1 MLGIVFTSLVDMLE
15 ENISPEF
22 ADEVLVEANLEND
35 GAFTAV
41 GYYPFSELQ
50 KIMVVLVNKTGRPL
64 NDLLYDYGKYLFTVL
79 SAGHAEMM
87 ANRQSVL
94 EILDCLDDDIHV
106 QVRKLYP
113 DADLPSFKVLERTS
127 GTIKME
133 YHSMHDLYALAE
145 GLIDG
150 AAAYFSQRVE
160 HQVTPTDVPHTYYI
174 DVALI
179 AS

>member
-1 MLGIVFTSLVDMLE
+1 MLGIVFTSLVEMLE
-15 ENISPEF
+15 DNISPEF

-106 QVRKLYP
+106 QVR
-113 DADLPSFKVLERTS
+113 
-127 GTIKME
+127 
-133 YHSMHDLYALAE
+133 
-145 GLIDG
+145 
-150 AAAYFSQRVE
+150 
-160 HQVTPTDVPHTYYI
+160 
-174 DVALI
+174 
-179 AS
+179 

>member
-1 MLGIVFTSLVDMLE
+1 MLGIVFTSLVEMLE

-22 ADEVLVEANLEND
+22 ADEVLVAANLEND

-64 NDLLYDYGKYLFTVL
+64 NELLYDYGKYLFTVL
-79 SAGHAEMM
+79 SAGHAGMM

-94 EILDCLDDDIHV
+94 EVLDCLDDDIHV

-113 DADLPSFKVLERTS
+113 DADLPSFKVLERAPDM
-127 GTIKME
+127 IKME

-174 DVALI
+174 DVTLI

>member
-1 MLGIVFTSLVDMLE
+1 MLGIVFTSLVEMLE
-15 ENISPEF
+15 DNISPEF

-35 GAFTAV
+35 GAFTSV

-50 KIMVVLVNKTGRPL
+50 KIMVVLVNKTGRPV

-79 SAGHAEMM
+79 SAGHAGMM
-87 ANRQSVL
+87 ANRHSVL

-113 DADLPSFKVLERTS
+113 DADLPSFKVLERTPES
-127 GTIKME
+127 IKME
-133 YHSMHDLYALAE
+133 YYSMHDLYALAE

-150 AAAYFSQRVE
+150 AAAYFAQQVE
-160 HQVTPTDVPHTYYI
+160 HQVMPTNVPHTYHI
-174 DVALI
+174 DVKLI

>member
-1 MLGIVFTSLVDMLE
+1 MLGIVFTSLVEMLE
-15 ENISPEF
+15 DNISPEF

-87 ANRQSVL
+87 ATRQSVL

-113 DADLPSFKVLERTS
+113 DADLPSFKVLE
-127 GTIKME
+127 
-133 YHSMHDLYALAE
+133 L
-145 GLIDG
+145 
-150 AAAYFSQRVE
+150 
-160 HQVTPTDVPHTYYI
+160 
-174 DVALI
+174 
-179 AS
+179 